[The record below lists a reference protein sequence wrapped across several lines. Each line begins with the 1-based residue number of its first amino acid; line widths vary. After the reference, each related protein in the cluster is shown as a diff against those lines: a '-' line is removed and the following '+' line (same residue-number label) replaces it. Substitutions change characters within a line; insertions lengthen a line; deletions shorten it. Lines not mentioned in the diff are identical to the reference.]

1 MIGLISD
8 FPLPGAAGDILGG
21 SVGNLEHL
29 IQLPYGCG
37 EQNML
42 RFVPNIVALD
52 YLIGSSQVTAGLQAR
67 AVGNM
72 RTGYQRELSYRR
84 EDGSFS
90 AFGDRDD
97 AGSTWSVRHPAL

>member
-1 MIGLISD
+1 M
-8 FPLPGAAGDILGG
+8 
-21 SVGNLEHL
+21 GNLEHL

-52 YLIGSSQVTAGLQAR
+52 YLTGSGQITAGLQAR

-97 AGSTWSVRHPAL
+97 AGSTW